1 MLRKLLSQTQI
12 YNHSLP
18 KKGLIYDK
26 QFATYA
32 VMKSFLDGDV
42 KKGELLKVP
51 MSKENSL
58 EYVFYYIHNTLQRL
72 HFPDPQLFGAPAF
85 QKQYGYV
92 QLPTY
97 TIGPTHHAEI
107 DATKTPDQ
115 IVLLALNVEDDS
127 CKLILNYDDHRR
139 KHRDWFFNIKESDF
153 WIFPSDMTYRITRNK
168 SDKINHYIL
177 YQYDELY

>member
-12 YNHSLP
+12 IADTLP
-18 KKGLIYDK
+18 KKGLIYNK

-32 VMKSFLDGDV
+32 VMKSFLDGTFE
-42 KKGELLKVP
+42 KGELLKLP

-58 EYVFYYIHNTLQRL
+58 EYVFYHIHNSFQLLSKDRL
-72 HFPDPQLFGAPAF
+72 FQGPPCFIKQL
-85 QKQYGYV
+85 GYV
-92 QLPTY
+92 QLPSY
-97 TIGPTHHAEI
+97 TIGPKHHAEI